1 MYYEPFFIVL
11 VGPSGVGKTTV
22 VREILKLHGD
32 IKYSI
37 SATTRTPRKDEVHGR
52 DYYFLDISTFKDWI
66 KEDRLY
72 EWAIVYGDYYGTPRE
87 SVDEFLKEGYDV
99 IFDLDIQG
107 GSSVKSK
114 RGNTVTVFLLPPSR
128 EELRRRLLRRG
139 DKEDI
144 IVKRIKEVGR
154 EVDAAFRFDYIIRN
168 GVLEETI
175 KKVEAIIVAER
186 QRSKRVR
193 LSSQDPYGQV

>member
-22 VREILKLHGD
+22 VREILNFHGD

-66 KEDRLY
+66 REDRLY
-72 EWAIVYGDYYGTPRE
+72 EWAVVYGDYYGTPRK
-87 SVDEFLKEGYDV
+87 SVDEFLEEGYDV

-107 GSSVKSK
+107 GSTMKSK
-114 RGNTVTVFLLPPSR
+114 RGNTVTVFLLPPSI
-128 EELRRRLLRRG
+128 EELSRRLLRRG
-139 DKEDI
+139 DEEDI
-144 IVKRIKEVGR
+144 IVKRIEEAER
-154 EVDAAFRFDYIIRN
+154 EVNVAFRFDYIIRN
-168 GVLEETI
+168 DVLEETI

-186 QRSKRVR
+186 CCSKRIR
-193 LSSQDPYGQV
+193 LSSQDP

>member
-114 RGNTVTVFLLPPSR
+114 RGNTITVFLLPPSR

-144 IVKRIKEVGR
+144 IVKRIKEVER
-154 EVDAAFRFDYIIRN
+154 EMDAAFRFDYIIRN

-186 QRSKRVR
+186 QRSKRIR
-193 LSSQDPYGQV
+193 LSSQDPYGRV

>member
-186 QRSKRVR
+186 QRSKRIR